1 MDPFSRRRPK
11 ASKGS
16 AEESKSK
23 LDTIILAHCH
33 SVLVSLVKL
42 AQKISKFHA
51 GVKKCHFGKFLE
63 WAGMAVPC

>member
-23 LDTIILAHCH
+23 LATIILAHCH
-33 SVLVSLVKL
+33 SVLGLPL
-42 AQKISKFHA
+42 
-51 GVKKCHFGKFLE
+51 FLQDSIFLTP
-63 WAGMAVPC
+63 MAIVAKTFETGHLRPVTGCDD